1 MKRLIVIACMASL
14 VFAMEERDVEQ
25 EIASTRSVEVLSEKM
40 QKAPKQYRHRYLE
53 AIKAIVAEE
62 NEAKREAM
70 MNSLTG
76 NGRGNGQGG
85 GGSGSGSG
93 SGSGGGSGGG
103 KGGGNGGRGRGGK

>member
-14 VFAMEERDVEQ
+14 LIAMGESDVEQ
-25 EIASTRSVEVLSEKM
+25 EIASTRSVEGLSEKM

-93 SGSGGGSGGG
+93 SGGGSGGG
-103 KGGGNGGRGRGGK
+103 KGGGNGGGGRGGK

>member
-1 MKRLIVIACMASL
+1 MKRLLVIACMASL

-93 SGSGGGSGGG
+93 SGGGSGGG
-103 KGGGNGGRGRGGK
+103 KGGGNGGGGRGGK

>member
-1 MKRLIVIACMASL
+1 MASL
-14 VFAMEERDVEQ
+14 LIAMGESDVEQ

-93 SGSGGGSGGG
+93 SGGGSGGG
-103 KGGGNGGRGRGGK
+103 KGGGNGGGGRGGK

>member
-14 VFAMEERDVEQ
+14 VFAMGESDVEQ

-93 SGSGGGSGGG
+93 SGGGSGGG
-103 KGGGNGGRGRGGK
+103 KGGGNGGGGRGGK